1 MNPETPQLLREL
13 LQAATPY
20 LIDLVAAVVL
30 LSVGWVFAGWVQ
42 RAVRSSLERVARL
55 EPTFRAPIAST
66 ARYAVLVFVVI
77 AVLAKFGVQTTSLL
91 AVLGAAGLAI
101 GLALQGT
108 LSNIAAGMMLLFLRP
123 FRTDEYID
131 ADGIAGTIREVGLF
145 TTELSTYD
153 GVYLSVPNAQL
164 WNRPIKNFSRLP
176 TRRLDLAVGI
186 GYGDDIDAAMAA
198 LAEELAKD
206 ERVLSDPAPQVMVKE
221 LAESS
226 VNVNLR
232 CWTRAGDYWNLLFD
246 LTRRSKQR
254 LDAEGITIPFPQRDV
269 HVVERR
275 SEGKP
280 RAAEAAA

>member
-1 MNPETPQLLREL
+1 MESETPQLLREL
-13 LQAATPY
+13 LQAATPF

-42 RAVRSSLERVARL
+42 RAVRSSLERVERL
-55 EPTFRAPIAST
+55 DPTFRAPIAST

-131 ADGIAGTIREVGLF
+131 ADGIAGTIKEVGLF
-145 TTELSTYD
+145 TTELITYD

-221 LAESS
+221 LADSS

-232 CWTRAGDYWNLLFD
+232 CWTKASDYWNLLFD

-269 HVVERR
+269 HVIERR